1 MRIPAKLL
9 LAALT
14 GMASVLGISPYTPLH
29 QTLPPT
35 PDLPPHPRFA
45 GRANINNI
53 SLWYTLYGP
62 PLTDNRHKL
71 PVVLLH
77 GGKISSR
84 WFSHQIKYLSSPPLS
99 HPVIAIDTRSHGQS
113 SDDPTVPLSYSLFAN
128 DTATLLRSHLGI
140 SRAGFGGWSDGAN
153 TILSLLIDHHST
165 PNSALVDRAFI
176 FGANYR
182 PDQLNVTGLLG
193 IPFLGD
199 LAGRMQAEWTALT
212 PVMPKDYTI
221 FNTRMSAMQES
232 SPLWNGG
239 DFAKIKT
246 LYQDPKNAPII
257 WIVDG
262 DSEEI
267 VQRQVAGELRDMI
280 RGSSLV
286 VLPEAGHF
294 APVQDPQTFN
304 ALLGRWISRQR

>member
-1 MRIPAKLL
+1 MRILPTFLMTAI
-9 LAALT
+9 T
-14 GMASVLGISPYTPLH
+14 GMASVSGTSSYVPLY

-35 PDLPPHPRFA
+35 PTLPLHPRFA
-45 GRANINNI
+45 GTASINNI

-62 PLTDNRHKL
+62 PLRSSQHKL
-71 PVVLLH
+71 PIVLLH

-99 HPVIAIDTRSHGQS
+99 YPVIAIDTRSHGRS
-113 SDDPTVPLSYSLFAN
+113 SDDSSVPLSYSLFAN

-140 SRAGFGGWSDGAN
+140 SRAGFVGWSDGAN
-153 TILSLLIDHHST
+153 TILSLLIDHNST

-199 LAGRMQAEWTALT
+199 LGGRMQSEWTALT
-212 PVMPKDYTI
+212 PIVPKDYAK
-221 FNTRMSAMQES
+221 FNTRMSAMQDT
-232 SPLWNGG
+232 SPLWNEA
-239 DFAKIKT
+239 DFAKIQT
-246 LYQDPKNAPII
+246 LYQDPQNAPII
-257 WIVDG
+257 WIADG

-267 VQRQVAGELRDMI
+267 VQRQVAGEIRDMI
-280 RGSSLV
+280 WGSSLV
-286 VLPEAGHF
+286 VLPDVGHF